1 MQIRRLGTED
11 ASIATTVIET
21 MKPHGASDMTQTSVS
36 RFLGSDDRYQGTALD
51 DHDLPVGFLL
61 AYELV
66 RAERASPMMLLYEI
80 EISEPWRR
88 KGVATTMV
96 NLLKGLCAD
105 RDVCKMWVE
114 TTKSNIAARDLY
126 LSTGADLTNDEGCLS
141 FTYNLE

>member
-1 MQIRRLGTED
+1 
-11 ASIATTVIET
+11 

-80 EISEPWRR
+80 EVSEPWRR
-88 KGVATTMV
+88 KGVATAMV
-96 NLLKGLCAD
+96 NLL
-105 RDVCKMWVE
+105 RDYVRIATSTKCGWKPPNRTSPRE
-114 TTKSNIAARDLY
+114 TCT
-126 LSTGADLTNDEGCLS
+126 
-141 FTYNLE
+141 